1 MIVCSSI
8 IIIFQIQMEG
18 FHKLQD
24 DLEKVIEKD
33 DSTSSITTDS
43 DEAKH
48 EFKTCREK
56 IAHIMY
62 SNKFQIGVVCLVIVD
77 CLLVISELL
86 LDLKVFDPGHEL
98 APKILHYSSICILGI
113 FLIEISVRLYALR
126 LEFFKHKLEV
136 FDAIVVIVSFVL
148 DIVFRNNEGPESGA
162 GLLVVLRLWRVARIL
177 NGKTVHPA

>member
-1 MIVCSSI
+1 MIDV
-8 IIIFQIQMEG
+8 FQIQMEG

-62 SNKFQIGVVCLVIVD
+62 TNKFQIAVVCLVIVD
-77 CLLVISELL
+77 CLLVIAELL
-86 LDLKVFDPGHEL
+86 LDLKIFELSEHEYDL
-98 APKILHYSSICILGI
+98 APKVLHYSSICILGI

-148 DIVFRNNEGPESGA
+148 DIVFRDNEGPESGA

-177 NGKTVHPA
+177 NGNTVTVL